1 MKGLSAE
8 DVAAAVPAFL
18 ADLTAIE
25 MADAMTETE
34 LIRAGVEG
42 HSTD

>member
-1 MKGLSAE
+1 VKGLSAE
-8 DVAAAVPAFL
+8 DVAVPALL